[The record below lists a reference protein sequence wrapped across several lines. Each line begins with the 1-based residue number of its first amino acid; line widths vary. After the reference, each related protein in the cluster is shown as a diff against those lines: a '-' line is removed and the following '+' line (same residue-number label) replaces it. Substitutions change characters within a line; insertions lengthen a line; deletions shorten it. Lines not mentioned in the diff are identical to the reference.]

1 MLLEL
6 ARNLEAATGDG
17 SPSRKPDVALT
28 GSSPKSLE
36 LTTSRRALVEK
47 VDGSDSSAVKASEF
61 SEPEWEPDVNLAWG
75 TRQVTEELWRTWNGN
90 DPDIDSD
97 TLDDLPPPPPPPPLP
112 PPPGKFIVGADVL
125 SLSSGLGLCQGE
137 AFTADNT
144 GQLLPAMWPVAP
156 MGFYAPCPELYGVGA
171 PYDQV
176 NRHDSTS
183 STFGR
188 ESRQKQESLID
199 LAAARQHIEQQ
210 LQQHWLQPSDQLWQ
224 QRDHPQQ
231 SCEKTQP
238 SFCTFCGGKFQPS
251 SKFCIFCGAAASL
264 SAC

>member
-1 MLLEL
+1 MAMLLEL
-6 ARNLEAATGDG
+6 ARNLEASAG
-17 SPSRKPDVALT
+17 DVALT
-28 GSSPKSLE
+28 GSSQKSLE

-47 VDGSDSSAVKASEF
+47 VDGSDPSALKASEF

-90 DPDIDSD
+90 VPDIDSEA
-97 TLDDLPPPPPPPPLP
+97 LDDLPPPPPPPPLP
-112 PPPGKFIVGADVL
+112 PPPGKFDVGADVL
-125 SLSSGLGLCQGE
+125 SLSSGLGMCQGD
-137 AFTADNT
+137 AFIADTT

-199 LAAARQHIEQQ
+199 LAAARQHIQKQ
-210 LQQHWLQPSDQLWQ
+210 LQQHQSSEKPQPN
-224 QRDHPQQ
+224 
-231 SCEKTQP
+231 
-238 SFCTFCGGKFQPS
+238 FCTFCGGKFQPS
-251 SKFCIFCGAAASL
+251 SSFCIFCGAATSL